1 MNKSITLIILTV
13 FVCTGI
19 AWCAKTP
26 LANRVQE
33 VRIVG
38 NIHVKSWEILDKI
51 DTKRGSEFSVETIN
65 QDLGK
70 IYEMEKFDNVSVQT
84 EETDSGVIVTFEV
97 KEKLQISQIEF
108 KGNEEFSKNKLKGQI
123 DIKNKDFFDS
133 AQMDAATEKIV
144 KFYYDHGYVDAQV
157 EAYKKTDEEKN
168 TCVVTFYV
176 REGKKMAVGDIT
188 ASGVYTFP
196 EKKIIKL
203 IKVRRGKV
211 YQADKFDEGL
221 DRVINFYKEKG
232 YSDVRISGI
241 TRSFNEKRTEIY
253 ISVVVYEGPCYI
265 VEDVVLT
272 GNMHFS
278 TEELKKYTSM
288 IKIGKPL
295 KNSDIEQSIAAV
307 MQVYGDNGYLQA
319 NVSKEIIKDADNGLA
334 TVRISI
340 VEDGLFYIGSI
351 GIEGNDTT
359 KDYVIERE
367 IVAKSG
373 SIFAIKDVRKSQQ
386 NIYNLGFFSDVQLHT
401 TTGALPNIIDLT
413 FQVVEQK
420 TGIASLGVGYSSQDE
435 FVFSGQVSHTNLFG
449 RAKRIDVLVELGAK
463 RQNYKLSYTEPWL
476 FRQHMPLVLEIYD
489 TTLER
494 LLSDERY
501 IQHQRGAAAQLG
513 RYITDTL
520 SAHLGYRWSQDKF
533 NPPEGHTFINP
544 ELIELETK
552 DKTRTSGITTS
563 MVYDNRDDVFDPAH
577 GTRSTLSVGIKG
589 GILGGDWNF
598 AKTTVDSS
606 WFIQTFWKFVLA
618 MDLRFGFVSPLG
630 AGEEIPFYER
640 FRIGGAETVR
650 GYQYEGDVGAS
661 DGGREMLIMN
671 LEYKFPIYQERGH
684 TILQGA
690 FFYDVGGSWHS
701 WSDVRFTRGPEEE
714 DMKAG
719 AGFGIR
725 FVTPVFPIRL
735 DFGWGLDKI
744 PWSPSPE
751 VHFTLG
757 QAF

>member
-1 MNKSITLIILTV
+1 MNKSVILIILTV
-13 FVCTGI
+13 FVYTGI
-19 AWCAKTP
+19 VWCAKIP
-26 LANRVQE
+26 LANRVKE

-51 DTKRGSEFSVETIN
+51 DTKRGREFSVETIN

-70 IYEMEKFDNVSVQT
+70 IYEIGKFDNVSVQT

-97 KEKLQISQIEF
+97 TEKLQISQIEF

-123 DIKNKDFFDS
+123 DLKVKEFFDS
-133 AQMDAATEKIV
+133 AKLNSATEKIM
-144 KFYYDHGYVDAQV
+144 KFYHDHGYVDAQV
-157 EAYKKTDEEKN
+157 EAYKKTNGEKN
-168 TCVVTFYV
+168 TCVVTFYI
-176 REGKKMAVGDIT
+176 REGKKMTVGDLVVT
-188 ASGVYTFP
+188 GTYAFP
-196 EKKIIKL
+196 AKKIIKL
-203 IKVRRGKV
+203 IKLHRGKV

-221 DRVINFYKEKG
+221 DRVIDFYKERG

-241 TRSFNEKRTEIY
+241 TRSFNEERTKIY
-253 ISVVVYEGPCYI
+253 ISVVIYEGPCYI
-265 VEDVVLT
+265 VQDVVLT
-272 GNMHFS
+272 GNTHFS
-278 TEELKKYTSM
+278 VDELKEYASG
-288 IKIGKPL
+288 IRIGKPL
-295 KNSDIEQSIAAV
+295 KNSDVEQSITAIT
-307 MQVYGDNGYLQA
+307 QLYGDNGYLQA

-340 VEDGLFYIGSI
+340 DEGELFYIGSI
-351 GIEGNDTT
+351 GIEGNDIT

-367 IVAKSG
+367 IVVESG
-373 SIFAIKDVRKSQQ
+373 DIFTIKDVRKSQQ

-401 TTGALPNIIDLT
+401 TTGALPNIVDLT

-420 TGIASLGVGYSSQDE
+420 TGIASLGVGYSSQDKV
-435 FVFSGQVSHTNLFG
+435 VFSGQVSHTNLFG
-449 RAKRIDVLVELGAK
+449 RAKRVDALVEFGEK

-476 FRQHMPLVLEIYD
+476 FRQHMPLTLEIYN

-494 LLSDERY
+494 LLSPDTY

-513 RYITDTL
+513 RYITDAL
-520 SAHLGYRWSQDKF
+520 SAHVGYRWSQDEFK
-533 NPPEGHTFINP
+533 PPEGYTFTNP
-544 ELIELETK
+544 ELIALETK
-552 DKTRTSGITTS
+552 DKTCTSGITTS
-563 MVYDNRDDVFDPAH
+563 IVYDNRDDVFDPTR

-598 AKTTVDSS
+598 AKTTVNSA

-618 MDLRFGFVSPLG
+618 MNLRFGFISPLWP
-630 AGEEIPFYER
+630 GEEIPFYER

-661 DGGREMLIMN
+661 EGGREMIIMN
-671 LEYKFPIYQERGH
+671 LEYKFPIYQESGH

-690 FFYDVGGSWHS
+690 FFYDVGGSWSS
-701 WSDVRFTRGPEEE
+701 WSDVRFTRGPQED

-735 DFGWGLDKI
+735 DFGWGLDKV